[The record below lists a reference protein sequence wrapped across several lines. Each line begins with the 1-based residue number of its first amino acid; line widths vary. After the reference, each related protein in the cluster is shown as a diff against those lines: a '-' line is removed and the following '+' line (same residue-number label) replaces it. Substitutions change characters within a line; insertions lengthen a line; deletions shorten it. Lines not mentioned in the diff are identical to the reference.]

1 MQKKSKGRLGV
12 ITNALSMG
20 QIPYKS
26 LLLKHF
32 VFCLMCG
39 DPGER
44 SPEFCGSMARIES
57 SCARKLAPQTLIL
70 DEDLTV
76 NFPEHFSALKQ
87 YALLPLALC
96 ACSAF
101 AQNNELDEWQ
111 STERPIAAGQ
121 SYWLEELTSMEIR
134 DLIADGTS
142 TVIIATGGIEEN
154 GPYLA
159 TGKHNLILEAAC
171 PAIAAE
177 LGNAM
182 CAPIVKFVPE
192 GSIEPPSG
200 AMLYPGSISLSAATY
215 EALLGDIASSLKQAG
230 FSDIVMIGD
239 SGGNQRGMANV
250 ADKLAEAW
258 SGEATDIHFIREFY
272 DPGWVETE
280 QFTER
285 ELGVAETQRDGYHD
299 DIWVT
304 AMMMVTDPDQVRYQ
318 QRVDAGLASINGVA
332 ITPLAETIQLGKD
345 MINFRAEYTAAAIRA
360 AISDNK

>member
-1 MQKKSKGRLGV
+1 MKQY
-12 ITNALSMG
+12 T
-20 QIPYKS
+20 
-26 LLLKHF
+26 LLL
-32 VFCLMCG
+32 
-39 DPGER
+39 
-44 SPEFCGSMARIES
+44 
-57 SCARKLAPQTLIL
+57 LALYAS
-70 DEDLTV
+70 
-76 NFPEHFSALKQ
+76 SAL
-87 YALLPLALC
+87 
-96 ACSAF
+96 
-101 AQNNELDEWQ
+101 AQDSEVEEWR
-111 STERPIAAGQ
+111 STERPIAAAQ

-134 DLIADGTS
+134 DLIANGTS

-177 LGNAM
+177 LGNAL

-215 EALLGDIASSLKQAG
+215 EALLSDIASSLKQAG
-230 FSDIVMIGD
+230 FSDVVMIGD

-280 QFTER
+280 KFTER
-285 ELGVAETQRDGYHD
+285 KLGVAETQRDGYHD

-304 AMMMVTDPDQVRYQ
+304 AMMMVTDPEQVRYR

-332 ITPLAETIQLGKD
+332 ITPLAQTIQLGKD
-345 MINFRAEYTAAAIRA
+345 MVNFRAEYTAAAIRA
-360 AISDNK
+360 AISHNNKNFEAL